1 MEGPFNIGHVVAVA
15 SKHPFYSSQ
24 EYPLRP
30 EEVAEI
36 TAQKLVSRS
45 SADELLSQCPIIQKE
60 DLYREIPRLFSD
72 GNPQNTFRHSTYI
85 SVTGGGGGGIHS
97 LSFLTDIKENRAQR
111 KACGGLLRRLNVL
124 KPDDCVVSMHTSGK
138 MYRALDLTVDIVEH
152 AGASVLPLGHLAEP
166 DGVLAICLRYGA
178 NTLSGDTSQ
187 LIKLASYV
195 ESSKAGSDLR
205 IKKILY
211 TSEPMTR
218 LQRSYIQSV
227 FAHGESPIVFSS
239 LLGSAEMGPYGV
251 GCFELTGPQ
260 EDDTADF
267 IFDTRD
273 MIVEVMPLDFDLS
286 TRHSPCRVVE
296 GEAGV
301 LIATSLQRLRNP
313 LVRYVTGD
321 IGSIHPLPASASS
334 QLGQDAEHL
343 RVLRLHGRDTRSSF
357 KWEGEYFELDKLSKL
372 MSTPAWGILRWQ
384 IVLTSDQASF
394 DHVEIRLMRA
404 TGMDGLVAQEEIE
417 AKLKRHFYV
426 DASSGSLFHVNIR
439 NPDDFIRSETGNKVI
454 KVVDRRGKKE

>member
-1 MEGPFNIGHVVAVA
+1 
-15 SKHPFYSSQ
+15 
-24 EYPLRP
+24 
-30 EEVAEI
+30 
-36 TAQKLVSRS
+36 
-45 SADELLSQCPIIQKE
+45 
-60 DLYREIPRLFSD
+60 
-72 GNPQNTFRHSTYI
+72 
-85 SVTGGGGGGIHS
+85 
-97 LSFLTDIKENRAQR
+97 
-111 KACGGLLRRLNVL
+111 
-124 KPDDCVVSMHTSGK
+124 

-152 AGASVLPLGHLAEP
+152 AGTSVLPLGHLAEP

-195 ESSKAGSDLR
+195 ESSK
-205 IKKILY
+205 
-211 TSEPMTR
+211 TR
-218 LQRSYIQSV
+218 K
-227 FAHGESPIVFSS
+227 
-239 LLGSAEMGPYGV
+239 
-251 GCFELTGPQ
+251 
-260 EDDTADF
+260 DDTADF
-267 IFDTRD
+267 IFDTRN
-273 MIVEVMPLDFDLS
+273 MIVDVMPLDFDLS

-296 GEAGV
+296 GEMGV

-321 IGSIHPLPASASS
+321 IGSIHPLPPSASS

-394 DHVEIRLMRA
+394 DHVEIRLICA
-404 TGMDGLVAQEEIE
+404 TGMDGLVALEEIE

-439 NPDDFIRSETGNKVI
+439 TPDDFIRSETGNKVI
-454 KVVDRRGKKE
+454 KVVDRRGKKK